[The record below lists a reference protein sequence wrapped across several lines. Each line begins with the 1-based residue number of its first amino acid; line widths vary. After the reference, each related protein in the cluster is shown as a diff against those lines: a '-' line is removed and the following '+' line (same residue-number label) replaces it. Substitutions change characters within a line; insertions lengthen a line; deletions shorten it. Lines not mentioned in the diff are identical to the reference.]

1 METGKQG
8 DNSLRYIDIN
18 EIAKEIGDTLCQ
30 SLPGFHSFTG
40 CDHTAAFFKKGK
52 KKTTIQNSRKNAAYQ
67 EAFASLG
74 ESEKISEDTYQ
85 QIE

>member
-40 CDHTAAFFKKGK
+40 CDYTAAFFKKGK
-52 KKTTIQNSRKNAAYQ
+52 KRPLKILEKKMLHIKKHLQASVKVRKFQ
-67 EAFASLG
+67 
-74 ESEKISEDTYQ
+74 KIHTNK
-85 QIE
+85 